1 MRGSNR
7 ETEWTGTSTSRTQNS
22 GTPSS
27 VTAVIVPDPGPHVHG
42 TPVVPAAL
50 AGHWSPPGPGPAVAG
65 VAPGRPWGPAPRRRG
80 ARGGGPANT
89 GPAPSRGQARGKHI

>member
-65 VAPGRPWGPAPRRRG
+65 LAPGRRWGPPAARRRG
-80 ARGGGPANT
+80 RGRAPDST
-89 GPAPSRGQARGKHI
+89 VPAPSVRQPG